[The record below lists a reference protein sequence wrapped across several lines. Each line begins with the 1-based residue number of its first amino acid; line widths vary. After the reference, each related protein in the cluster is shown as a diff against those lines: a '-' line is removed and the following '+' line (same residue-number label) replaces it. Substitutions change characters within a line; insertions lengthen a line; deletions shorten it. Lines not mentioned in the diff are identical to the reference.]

1 MRLLITLEV
10 ACRRVLWTHAIWYK
24 TETKGRFPISAIVY
38 VMLNWG
44 VARYDGIEWVR
55 DLHFFRF
62 IVGQQGV
69 LPGRGAGDH

>member
-24 TETKGRFPISAIVY
+24 TETKGRFPISGITY
-38 VMLNWG
+38 VMFDWRVTG
-44 VARYDGIEWVR
+44 YDGIEWVR

-69 LPGRGAGDH
+69 LSGRGARDH